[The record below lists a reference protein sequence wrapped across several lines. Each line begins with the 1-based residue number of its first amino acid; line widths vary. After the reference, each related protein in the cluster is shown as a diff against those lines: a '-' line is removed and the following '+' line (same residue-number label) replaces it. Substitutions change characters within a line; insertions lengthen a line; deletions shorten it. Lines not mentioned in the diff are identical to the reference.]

1 MDGPVTNPPSTR
13 IVQLTVNGS
22 QVEVPDDGCSLLDA
36 LRDRLGLHSVKDG
49 CAPQGQCGC
58 CTVLVDGQARVACV
72 TPLARVAGRDVTTVE
87 GIATAPAWAE
97 AFCAT
102 GASQCGFCTPGIIAR
117 LAGAAAGGSTPDVSK
132 SMLAHLCR
140 CTGWQTI
147 AEAAEVMTG
156 TRLAP
161 PARVSSAN
169 TNRRAEL
176 EGRTPQRIDI
186 DSVLGRAGFADD
198 TAPANALV
206 ALRNDAGEWVVAETV
221 HEARRLAARV
231 QGRRTTVAV
240 SWPIEL
246 PEAPAGGW
254 ARTLQ
259 TTWVEPAYLEP
270 DATWAEP
277 GGEWASVNAN
287 GGAFGGK
294 RTSELGPIAQRL
306 ANEHGRPVRMLA
318 SREDVVRFGPKRPP
332 MAVGLNPDGTGVV
345 VVARTAEIE
354 AAITFAT
361 PGMEV
366 VQVDIPGP
374 PTSTEIRGAGW
385 AELTAMRSSLTPG
398 PRDRATTSDGAS
410 AEAIVHDDGSI
421 EVWVTCGQPLDP
433 VILRSYCIGAAHQAF
448 GWVTAEAIAVDE
460 AGEPADLTIRSFGIV
475 RAVDTPQI
483 EVHVEASDG
492 TPVNGSDAVFAAV
505 AAAVWRRH
513 SFSPR
518 WPIGRTQ

>member
-1 MDGPVTNPPSTR
+1 MDGPVTTPPSTR

-36 LRDRLGLHSVKDG
+36 LRDSLSLHSVKDG

-72 TPLARVAGRDVTTVE
+72 TPLARVAGREITTVD
-87 GIATAPAWAE
+87 GISGAPAWAE

-117 LAGAAAGGSTPDVSK
+117 LAAAGPKPDVSK
-132 SMLAHLCR
+132 AMLAHLCR

-147 AEAAEVMTG
+147 AEAAEVVAG

-161 PARVSSAN
+161 PTRATAAD
-169 TNRRAEL
+169 TARRAEL
-176 EGRTPQRIDI
+176 EGNNPQRIDI
-186 DSVLGRAGFADD
+186 DSVLGRGGFADD

-221 HEARRLAARV
+221 NAARRLAARV

-246 PEAPAGGW
+246 PDAPPGGW

-259 TTWVEPAYLEP
+259 TTWVEPGYLEP
-270 DATWAEP
+270 DATWCEP
-277 GGEWASVNAN
+277 GGEWASMNGN

-294 RTSELGPIAQRL
+294 RWNELGPIAQRL
-306 ANEHGRPVRMLA
+306 ANEYGRPVRVLT
-318 SREDVVRFGPKRPP
+318 SREDVVRLGPKRPP
-332 MAVGLNPDGTGVV
+332 MAVGINADGTGVA
-345 VVARTAEIE
+345 VVARTSGIAD
-354 AAITFAT
+354 AMRAVAPGITVT
-361 PGMEV
+361 EV
-366 VQVDIPGP
+366 DLPGP
-374 PTSTEIRGAGW
+374 PTSVHLRRAGW
-385 AELTAMRSSLTPG
+385 AELAAMRSSLTPG
-398 PRDRATTSDGAS
+398 PRDHVTTAEGAT

-421 EVWVTCGQPLDP
+421 EVWVQCGQPLDP

-448 GWVTAEAIAVDE
+448 GWVTSEAIAVDE
-460 AGEPADLTIRSFGIV
+460 DGEPADLTIRSFGIV
-475 RAVDTPQI
+475 RAVDTPRIVVNI
-483 EVHVEASDG
+483 EPSDNA
-492 TPVNGSDAVFAAV
+492 PVNGSDGVFAAV
-505 AAAVWRRH
+505 AAAVWRRNGFN
-513 SFSPR
+513 SA
-518 WPIGRTQ
+518 WPIARKTR

>member
-72 TPLARVAGRDVTTVE
+72 TPLARVAGREVTTVE

-117 LAGAAAGGSTPDVSK
+117 MAAAAAGGSTPDVSK

-147 AEAAEVMTG
+147 AEAAEVMAG

-161 PARVSSAN
+161 PARVSSGN

-206 ALRNDAGEWVVAETV
+206 ALRNDAGDWVVAETV
-221 HEARRLAARV
+221 QAARRLAGRV

-240 SWPIEL
+240 TWPIAL
-246 PEAPAGGW
+246 PDAPLGGW

-259 TTWVEPAYLEP
+259 TTWVEPGYLEP
-270 DATWAEP
+270 DATWCEP
-277 GGEWASVNAN
+277 DGQSASLNGN

-294 RTSELGPIAQRL
+294 RQSELGPIAQRL
-306 ANEHGRPVRMLA
+306 ANEHDRPVRVLS

-332 MAVGLNPDGTGVV
+332 MAVGMNADGTGVA
-345 VVARTAEIE
+345 VVARTENIE
-354 AAITFAT
+354 AAIALAA
-361 PGMEV
+361 PGLKV
-366 VQVDIPGP
+366 VQIDIPGP
-374 PTSTEIRGAGW
+374 PTSADIRGGGW

-410 AEAIVHDDGSI
+410 AEAIVHDDRSI
-421 EVWVTCGQPLDP
+421 EVWVTCGQPLDA

-448 GWVTAEAIAVDE
+448 GLVTAEAIAVDE
-460 AGEPADLTIRSFGIV
+460 SGEPADLTIRSFGIV
-475 RAVDTPQI
+475 RAVDTPHI

>member
-1 MDGPVTNPPSTR
+1 MDGPVTTSPSTR

-72 TPLARVAGRDVTTVE
+72 TPLARVAGREVTTVE
-87 GIATAPAWAE
+87 GLATAPAWAE

-117 LAGAAAGGSTPDVSK
+117 LAGAGPTPDVSK
-132 SMLAHLCR
+132 AMLAHLCR

-147 AEAAEVMTG
+147 AEAAEVIVG

-161 PARVSSAN
+161 PTRASA
-169 TNRRAEL
+169 TDTARRAEI
-176 EGRTPQRIDI
+176 EGGTPQRIDT

-198 TAPANALV
+198 TAPKNALV

-221 HEARRLAARV
+221 HEARRLAGRV

-240 SWPIEL
+240 TWPIEL
-246 PEAPAGGW
+246 PEAPPGGW
-254 ARTLQ
+254 ARMLQ
-259 TTWVEPAYLEP
+259 TTWVEPGYLEP
-270 DATWAEP
+270 DATWCEP
-277 GGEWASVNAN
+277 AGEWASLNGN

-294 RTSELGPIAQRL
+294 RHSELGPIARRL
-306 ANEHGRPVRMLA
+306 ADEHGRAVRVLS

-332 MAVGLNPDGTGVV
+332 MAVGLNADGTGVA
-345 VVARTAEIE
+345 VVARTADIE
-354 AAITFAT
+354 AALAIAA
-361 PGMEV
+361 PGLQV

-374 PTSTEIRGAGW
+374 PTTGDTRGAGW
-385 AELTAMRSSLTPG
+385 AELAVMRSSLTPG
-398 PRDRATTSDGAS
+398 PRDRAATREGAT

-421 EVWVTCGQPLDP
+421 EIWVRCGQSLDP

-448 GWVTAEAIAVDE
+448 GWVTSEAIAVDE
-460 AGEPADLTIRSFGIV
+460 TGEPADLTIRSFGIV
-475 RAVDTPQI
+475 RAVDTPRI
-483 EVHVEASDG
+483 EVHIEPSDE
-492 TPVNGSDAVFAAV
+492 PAVNGSDAVFAAV
-505 AAAVWRRH
+505 AAATWRRH
-513 SFSPR
+513 SFAPK
-518 WPIGRTQ
+518 WPVARTR